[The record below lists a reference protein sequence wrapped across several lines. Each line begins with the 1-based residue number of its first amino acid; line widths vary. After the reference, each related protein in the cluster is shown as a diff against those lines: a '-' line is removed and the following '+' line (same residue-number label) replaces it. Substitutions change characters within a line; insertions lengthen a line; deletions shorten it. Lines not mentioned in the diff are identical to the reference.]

1 MALKN
6 IKTIAFDA
14 DDTLWE
20 NEILF
25 RNAEKNYCSVLS
37 EFQSKEKI
45 LSSLLLT
52 ELGNM
57 EIYGYGIKAFVLSM
71 IENAFII
78 SDKKITASQTSL
90 IIDIGKKMLKNK
102 VILMDGVKE
111 TLSAL
116 YGQFNLILATKGD
129 LLDQERK
136 LKESGLLNFFSH
148 VEIMTEKHEENFKRL
163 LNDTETHADNFLM
176 VGNSVKSD
184 ILPVLNLGG
193 HAAYIPYKNTWA
205 LEYSDSSKIE
215 NDRFFQLKNMREIPT
230 LFSGSEKQNKR
241 YTRNVK

>member
-1 MALKN
+1 MSLEN
-6 IKTIAFDA
+6 IRVIGFDA

-25 RNAEKNYCSVLS
+25 RKAEKEYCKVLA
-37 EFQSKEKI
+37 EYKSKGNI

-52 ELGNM
+52 ELKNM
-57 EIYGYGIKAFVLSM
+57 ELYGYGIKAFVLSL
-71 IENAFII
+71 IENALLI

-90 IIDIGKKMLKNK
+90 IINIGKNMLENK
-102 VILMDGVKE
+102 VILLDGVKE
-111 TLSAL
+111 TLNTLSVR
-116 YGQFNLILATKGD
+116 FKLILVTKGD

-136 LKESGLLNFFSH
+136 LKKSGLLKFFSH
-148 VEIMTEKHEENFKRL
+148 VEIITEKHEKNYQRL
-163 LNDTETHADNFLM
+163 LKDTETTADHFLM

-193 HAAYIPYKNTWA
+193 YAAYIPFKSIWA

-215 NDRFFQLKNMREIPT
+215 NDRFFQLGNMREILT
-230 LFSGSEKQNKR
+230 LFTDPGKMDHKLKNIPK
-241 YTRNVK
+241 

>member
-1 MALKN
+1 MTLRN

-25 RNAEKNYCSVLS
+25 RNAEKNYCKVLS
-37 EFQSKEKI
+37 EFQPKEKI

-52 ELGNM
+52 ELKNM

-71 IENAFII
+71 IENALII
-78 SDKKITASQTSL
+78 SDKKITASQTSQ
-90 IIDIGKKMLKNK
+90 IIDIGKKMLNNK

-111 TLSAL
+111 TLNIL
-116 YGQFNLILATKGD
+116 YGKFKLVLATKGD

-136 LKESGLLNFFSH
+136 LKESGLLKFFSH
-148 VEIMTEKHEENFKRL
+148 VEIMTEKHEDNFKRL
-163 LNDTETHADNFLM
+163 LNDTETPADNFLM

-184 ILPVLNLGG
+184 ILPVLKIGG
-193 HAAYIPYKNTWA
+193 YATYIPYKNTWA
-205 LEYSDSSKIE
+205 LEYSDSSKIK
-215 NDRFFQLKNMREIPT
+215 NDRFFQLKNLREIPT
-230 LFSGSEKQNKR
+230 LFSDFKRQNNYQK
-241 YTRNVK
+241 